1 MNFINIALIYYE
13 LDFQKYKGHDSEQK
27 IFTNFAENRKT
38 GKECDLF
45 ILLLLGIY
53 RNSPI

>member
-1 MNFINIALIYYE
+1 MSWISRNIKDMIVG
-13 LDFQKYKGHDSEQK
+13 KK

-38 GKECDLF
+38 DKECDLF